1 MVSDRKSE
9 HINLALKS
17 QTRPDEQDLR
27 FIYEPMLSA
36 HPENAD
42 LSISFLGKTMRTPI
56 WVSSMSPNYNLLWAS
71 PLNLFFAGLWAVK
84 KWRLQTRKYFW
95 LSGTLLLLS
104 FVVGQHFNPA
114 VYFIILIL
122 LVRVVV
128 NLVPGK
134 K

>member
-1 MVSDRKSE
+1 
-9 HINLALKS
+9 
-17 QTRPDEQDLR
+17 
-27 FIYEPMLSA
+27 
-36 HPENAD
+36 
-42 LSISFLGKTMRTPI
+42 
-56 WVSSMSPNYNLLWAS
+56 MSPNYNLLWAS